1 MTDDHLSIG
10 EVLTLL
16 QDEFPEV
23 TISKIRFLE
32 SQGLI
37 DPERTPSG
45 YRKFYPTDIDR
56 LRWILVQQR
65 ENFLPLKVIK
75 DRLDSAEGVP
85 ADEPAPP
92 VEDDPVPPSAE
103 ATAPSEPVDV
113 GAGPSTPSDHV
124 TSAAPPLRTEPT
136 TRPAPT
142 VRSSMVAGEVPGE
155 PAPEPIWMADVVAN
169 KSRPGSSASGRSS
182 GSMQSPGGEVNLT
195 ADEVCTEAGISPTAL
210 RELEQFGLLFG
221 RAYGS
226 ETYYDADAL
235 LIATKSAAFLSHGIG
250 ARHLR
255 MFKVSAEREAGF
267 LEQVAMPLLKQRNPE
282 ARRQA
287 VELVEE
293 LADLGHDLRGAL
305 LRANLRQHLDRA

>member
-1 MTDDHLSIG
+1 MADSHLSIG
-10 EVLTLL
+10 EVLSLL
-16 QDEFPEV
+16 QDEFPDV

-45 YRKFYPTDIDR
+45 YRKFYETDIER

-75 DRLDSAEGVP
+75 DRLAAAEGVP
-85 ADEPAPP
+85 PDEAPEDAAPSAAGAGADAAAE
-92 VEDDPVPPSAE
+92 PVP
-103 ATAPSEPVDV
+103 EPV
-113 GAGPSTPSDHV
+113 
-124 TSAAPPLRTEPT
+124 AA
-136 TRPAPT
+136 T
-142 VRSSMVAGEVPGE
+142 VRTSMPAGEAPGS
-155 PAPEPIWMADVVAN
+155 PQPIWMADVAASRTRPASAVAAAAH
-169 KSRPGSSASGRSS
+169 GSGPDRASLASAAS
-182 GSMQSPGGEVNLT
+182 EVSLT
-195 ADEVCTEAGISPTAL
+195 AAELAAAAGLTPEAL
-210 RELEQFGLLFG
+210 RELDQYGLLIGRSFG
-221 RAYGS
+221 DDV
-226 ETYYDADAL
+226 YYDGDAL
-235 LIATKSAAFLSHGIG
+235 LIATKAAAFLGHGIG

-267 LEQVAMPLLKQRNPE
+267 LEQVAMPLLKQRNPD

-293 LADLGHDLRGAL
+293 LSDLGHDLRAAL